1 MARVARTK
9 TNFQAEALLQHIQSW
24 ARKADVVNTPYVAG
38 LTAAINSKKDLHIWA
53 TLEPFQYLPYPIVT
67 VGARIVRLVRI
78 LTVLRNVLVF
88 APVALTWAAVGQ
100 ATSGFA
106 AYVKENGANVV
117 NFLDFW
123 QNGYGYIGTEWR
135 IANVAQLDFLI
146 ILIVI
151 GLTIYISIAGSR
163 AAEAQAKLEAEID
176 NDRTAVA
183 IEISAF
189 LYSKRQVT
197 NVTMNQSLAAS
208 LSKLLN
214 ATDALES
221 SSKAIAVTSKNF
233 EKASRKITPYA

>member
-1 MARVARTK
+1 
-9 TNFQAEALLQHIQSW
+9 
-24 ARKADVVNTPYVAG
+24 
-38 LTAAINSKKDLHIWA
+38 
-53 TLEPFQYLPYPIVT
+53 
-67 VGARIVRLVRI
+67 
-78 LTVLRNVLVF
+78 VLVF

-100 ATSGFA
+100 ATSGFS

-183 IEISAF
+183 IEISTF

-197 NVTMNQSLAAS
+197 NVTMNQSLTAL